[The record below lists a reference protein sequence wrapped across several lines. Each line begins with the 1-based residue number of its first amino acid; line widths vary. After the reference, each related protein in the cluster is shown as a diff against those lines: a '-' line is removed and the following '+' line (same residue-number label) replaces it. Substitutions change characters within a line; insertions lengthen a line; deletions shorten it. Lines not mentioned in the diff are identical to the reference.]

1 MIPAM
6 AGVEVEVP
14 PTRVTAGVAPAA
26 QSPGSAQIGQALRFG
41 PLAAKRETSGK
52 SRTPS
57 LGTPAPCCHTGFEY
71 PAIQVGRKDGGEPGV
86 SCAQLLLAPP
96 PAAEGIGPDSTI

>member
-1 MIPAM
+1 MMPAI

-14 PTRVTAGVAPAA
+14 PTRVMKEVAPAT
-26 QSPGSAQIGQALRFG
+26 QSPASAQIGQALRLG
-41 PLAAKRETSGK
+41 PLAAKSETSGK

-57 LGTPAPCCHTGFEY
+57 LGTPVPCCHIGFGY
-71 PAIQVGRKDGGEPGV
+71 PAMQDGRAVSERRV

-96 PAAEGIGPDSTI
+96 PATEGT